1 MEAFAA
7 SSLPPG
13 SNACLTGL
21 SGKGSTRHLPAPWA
35 ARPVR
40 GLSTA
45 MWTEDAMFQLE
56 TRHTALGPRGLDR
69 LRTILA
75 IALVGVALA
84 MGALAWMP

>member
-1 MEAFAA
+1 
-7 SSLPPG
+7 
-13 SNACLTGL
+13 
-21 SGKGSTRHLPAPWA
+21 
-35 ARPVR
+35 
-40 GLSTA
+40 